1 MDTGSTLYGGSNPPL
16 TLFGDVAQ
24 LVEHFTFNEGVPSS
38 NLGGVTKTYIMKA
51 ILEFNLP
58 DDQQDFDL
66 ATKGLKFWSVLWELD
81 QSLRSKTKYAP
92 DSLPQDKYDAYQEIR
107 DELREL
113 MLDNNLSFDMVR

>member
-1 MDTGSTLYGGSNPPL
+1 
-16 TLFGDVAQ
+16 
-24 LVEHFTFNEGVPSS
+24 
-38 NLGGVTKTYIMKA
+38 MKA

-66 ATKGLKFWSVLWELD
+66 ATKGMKFWSVLYDLD
-81 QSLRSKTKYAP
+81 QYLRTKTKYAP

-113 MLDNNLSFDMVR
+113 MSNNDISFDMVH

>member
-1 MDTGSTLYGGSNPPL
+1 
-16 TLFGDVAQ
+16 
-24 LVEHFTFNEGVPSS
+24 
-38 NLGGVTKTYIMKA
+38 MKA

-92 DSLPQDKYDAYQEIR
+92 DSLSQDKYDAYQEIR

-113 MLDNNLSFDMVR
+113 MIDNNLSFDMVK